1 MIDWN
6 IAKRQPQGLTDAER
20 QFDLAQFGARA
31 LHHILTGRPAAGA
44 LPMGPNRPEEI
55 EQSALRYPVNWTFDD
70 ERLPNRVK
78 EIIAQ
83 VLNQG
88 YTNLRELR
96 GELAEVY
103 TQISGAPAATNAAA
117 TG

>member
-1 MIDWN
+1 
-6 IAKRQPQGLTDAER
+6 L
-20 QFDLAQFGARA
+20 
-31 LHHILTGRPAAGA
+31 
-44 LPMGPNRPEEI
+44 GPNRPEEI
-55 EQSALRYPVNWTFDD
+55 EQSALSYPVNWTFDD

-96 GELAEVY
+96 GDLAEVY
-103 TQISGAPAATNAAA
+103 AQLAGASAN
-117 TG
+117 G